1 MPIQRSLDKPEKWA
15 DRNITKFKEGKP
27 KVLFL
32 ERNTTRQAPEHTGHL
47 DGLEMRL
54 SGKALEVLGA
64 PRSTQAK
71 ICTLLAKKDPELD

>member
-1 MPIQRSLDKPEKWA
+1 MGY
-15 DRNITKFKEGKP
+15 RNITKFKEGKP

-64 PRSTQAK
+64 PR
-71 ICTLLAKKDPELD
+71 